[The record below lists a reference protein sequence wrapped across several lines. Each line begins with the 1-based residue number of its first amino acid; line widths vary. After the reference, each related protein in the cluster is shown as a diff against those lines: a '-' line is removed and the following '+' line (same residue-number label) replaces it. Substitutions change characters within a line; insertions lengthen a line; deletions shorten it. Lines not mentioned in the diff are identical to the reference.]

1 MAANLAK
8 CQAGGAPPR
17 DRHRRDGA
25 LVLRWVIMWPTVEGF
40 LTIGIVVGV
49 GYVLAR
55 TRLVATTAQRAL
67 GDVAFYVGQPA
78 LVLVAVAR
86 ADLDLLAGPHVAVF
100 GAACALTGVGFAV
113 LSVRRWGA
121 SRAEA
126 TMAYLATSYVNA
138 GNLGL
143 PIAAFVL
150 GDAAW
155 AAPAML
161 VQVLVLQPTAIA
173 VLESTPAGRGR
184 SVVRSFATHPLVL
197 GGLVGL
203 TLNLSGWRPPAV
215 LWSPTL
221 LLADLAIPAMLL
233 AFGMSLHSNPLPRIR
248 HMSGQV
254 RAAIVTKSLVVP
266 TVAAAIGVA
275 AGLGSTPLLAAVM
288 LAALPTAQ
296 VVFVHSVRYGVG
308 LQLVQATTVWATL
321 LSVPVII
328 GAAALL
334 G

>member
-1 MAANLAK
+1 
-8 CQAGGAPPR
+8 
-17 DRHRRDGA
+17 
-25 LVLRWVIMWPTVEGF
+25 MWPAVEGF
-40 LTIGIVVGV
+40 ITIGIVMAV
-49 GYVLAR
+49 GYLLAR
-55 TRLVATTAQRAL
+55 SRAVAPTAQRAL

-86 ADLDLLAGPHVAVF
+86 ADLDLLLGPHVAVF
-100 GAACALTGVGFAV
+100 GAACLATGVSFAA

-121 SRAEA
+121 NRAEA
-126 TMAYLATSYVNA
+126 AMAYLATSYVNA

-143 PIAAFVL
+143 PIAAYVL
-150 GDAAW
+150 GDPAW

-161 VQVLVLQPTAIA
+161 LQVLVLQPSAVA
-173 VLESTPAGRGR
+173 VLESSPAGRGR

-197 GGLVGL
+197 GGLAGL
-203 TLNLSGWRPPAV
+203 SLNLTGWEPPDV
-215 LWSPTL
+215 LWAPTL
-221 LLADLAIPAMLL
+221 LLADLAIPAMLI

-254 RAAIVTKSLVVP
+254 RAAIVTKAFVAPLVATGIGLAVGLTP
-266 TVAAAIGVA
+266 VA
-275 AGLGSTPLLAAVM
+275 LLAAVM

-328 GAAALL
+328 TAAAIL